1 MNALIISKVGE
12 VDIKLNAEAIAKRDS
27 VVADAKENLSVEDNF
42 SKLCATESWK
52 ELSAIAKS
60 VEKAALEAQNK
71 AQREAAEKLRIE
83 SEIAAKQL
91 AQQTALA
98 IESTQVVKPTII
110 KADGEVIKKVWKF
123 EVEDLRLLV
132 KSRPELCRIEAN
144 ASEINKEIRLGK
156 RQIPGLRIW
165 EELQTE
171 MRQ

>member
-1 MNALIISKVGE
+1 MRHIIAILLQNEAGALTRVTGLISTRGY
-12 VDIKLNAEAIAKRDS
+12 N
-27 VVADAKENLSVEDNF
+27 
-42 SKLCATESWK
+42 
-52 ELSAIAKS
+52 
-60 VEKAALEAQNK
+60 
-71 AQREAAEKLRIE
+71 IE
-83 SEIAAKQL
+83 S
-91 AQQTALA
+91 LA